1 MYLLYGLF
9 WLTSWPDKTGE
20 IEFLVKRY
28 PNGLASKHI
37 TSLLPGDTL
46 VFWLQHKQFQWTPNM
61 LSKVHLIAGGTG
73 VTPLYQ
79 LTQGILTNKEENT
92 KVNLII
98 GVNSEQEILLRE
110 ELENFKKM
118 FPDRFTYSF
127 VVRDLK
133 EEKDGMMKGYINEE
147 VLKKLVDEVKEDEL
161 MLVSGPDPMV
171 DALVGKSVRFR
182 RTGGILKGVY
192 GEEKVRKF

>member
-1 MYLLYGLF
+1 
-9 WLTSWPDKTGE
+9 
-20 IEFLVKRY
+20 
-28 PNGLASKHI
+28 
-37 TSLLPGDTL
+37 
-46 VFWLQHKQFQWTPNM
+46 M

>member
-1 MYLLYGLF
+1 
-9 WLTSWPDKTGE
+9 
-20 IEFLVKRY
+20 
-28 PNGLASKHI
+28 
-37 TSLLPGDTL
+37 
-46 VFWLQHKQFQWTPNM
+46 M

-182 RTGGILKGVY
+182 RTGGVLKGVY